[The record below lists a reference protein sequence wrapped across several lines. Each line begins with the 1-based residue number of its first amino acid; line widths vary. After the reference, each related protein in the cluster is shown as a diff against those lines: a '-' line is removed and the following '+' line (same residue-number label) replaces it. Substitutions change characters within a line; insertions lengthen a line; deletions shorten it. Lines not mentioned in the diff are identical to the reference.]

1 MTATESGVQPSVAPA
16 RPGLPDPP
24 SRLDILAAAVL
35 PDRMRRLSPRW
46 VAPLFGIGA
55 VLLVPWIIYLG
66 FELPEQNISRHWDLT
81 WVGFDIA
88 LLFAMARTGW
98 LAWKGRRQM
107 ELPAIAAGTLLL
119 VDAWFDITTAGTTR
133 DLIQAAVSAALIE
146 VPLALLA
153 FWIAAH
159 VETVCGQA
167 ERRLR
172 KAHYA
177 AGGSPCPP
185 PPPC

>member
-1 MTATESGVQPSVAPA
+1 MTAIGSGVEPSVGPA
-16 RPGLPDPP
+16 HPGSPEPP
-24 SRLDILAAAVL
+24 SRFDILAAAVVPL
-35 PDRMRRLSPRW
+35 RVRQLSPRW
-46 VAPLFGIGA
+46 VAALFVLGA

-66 FELPEQNISRHWDLT
+66 FELPEQNVSRHWDLT
-81 WVGFDIA
+81 WVGFDVA
-88 LLFAMARTGW
+88 LLLALARTGW

-119 VDAWFDITTAGTTR
+119 VDAWFDITTASTTR
-133 DLIQAAVSAALIE
+133 DLIQAIVSAVVLEIPMAM
-146 VPLALLA
+146 VA

-172 KAHYA
+172 MARRAHGA
-177 AGGSPCPP
+177 PSPP

>member
-1 MTATESGVQPSVAPA
+1 VTATESGVGPNVGPA
-16 RPGLPDPP
+16 RPGPIEP
-24 SRLDILAAAVL
+24 SRFDVLAAAVL
-35 PDRMRRLSPRW
+35 PDRMRQLSPRW
-46 VAPLFGIGA
+46 VAALFVLGA

-66 FELPEQNISRHWDLT
+66 FELPEQNVSRHWDVT
-81 WVGFDIA
+81 WVGFDIV
-88 LLFAMARTGW
+88 LLLAMARTGW

-119 VDAWFDITTAGTTR
+119 VDAWFDITTASTSH
-133 DLIQAAVSAALIE
+133 DLIQAVVSAAVLEIPMAM
-146 VPLALLA
+146 VA

-159 VETVCGQA
+159 VETVCSQA

-172 KAHYA
+172 TARNA
-177 AGGSPCPP
+177 TDAPCPP

>member
-1 MTATESGVQPSVAPA
+1 V
-16 RPGLPDPP
+16 PP
-24 SRLDILAAAVL
+24 SRLDIVAAAVV
-35 PDRMRRLSPRW
+35 PHRVRQLSPRW
-46 VAPLFGIGA
+46 VAALFVLGA
-55 VLLVPWIIYLG
+55 VLLVPWIVYLG
-66 FELPEQNISRHWDLT
+66 FELPEQNLSRHWDLT

-88 LLFAMARTGW
+88 LLLAMARTGW

-133 DLIQAAVSAALIE
+133 DLIQAVVSAAVLE
-146 VPLALLA
+146 VPMALVA

-159 VETVCGQA
+159 VETVCAQA

-172 KAHYA
+172 TAHEAVA
-177 AGGSPCPP
+177 ARPPCPP
-185 PPPC
+185 G

>member
-1 MTATESGVQPSVAPA
+1 MTATEPGIQPSVVPA
-16 RPGLPDPP
+16 RPAPTDPRP
-24 SRLDILAAAVL
+24 RLDIIAAAVV
-35 PDRMRRLSPRW
+35 PDRMRQLSPRW
-46 VAPLFGIGA
+46 VAGLFVAGA
-55 VLLVPWIIYLG
+55 IVLVPWIIYLG

-88 LLFAMARTGW
+88 LLVAMARTGW

-119 VDAWFDITTAGTTR
+119 VDAWFDITTAGATR
-133 DLIQAAVSAALIE
+133 DLIQAVVSAAVIE
-146 VPLALLA
+146 VPLAMLA

-172 KAHYA
+172 KVRE
-177 AGGSPCPP
+177 AGATSPCPP

>member
-1 MTATESGVQPSVAPA
+1 MTATESGIQPSVAPA
-16 RPGLPDPP
+16 RPGPADPRP
-24 SRLDILAAAVL
+24 RLDIIAAAVM
-35 PDRMRRLSPRW
+35 PDRMRQLSPRW
-46 VAPLFGIGA
+46 VAGLFVAGA
-55 VLLVPWIIYLG
+55 IALVPWIVYLG

-81 WVGFDIA
+81 WVGFDIV
-88 LLFAMARTGW
+88 LLFALARTGW

-133 DLIQAAVSAALIE
+133 DLIQAAVSAAVIE
-146 VPLALLA
+146 VPLAMLA

-172 KAHYA
+172 KVREA
-177 AGGSPCPP
+177 AAASPCPP